1 MGAKIEYKKGD
12 KVGECVFIKETDP
25 IPYFKQKENK
35 LEYIRKAIFKCK
47 CGKVFESHIVSVKRK
62 NTKSCGCLHIQKTL
76 NMCHNNKT
84 HGKANH
90 PLYHIWQ
97 SMKYRCY
104 NKNSAEFKNYGGR
117 GIRVCE
123 EWLDI
128 NNFIND
134 MYPTY
139 KKGLQLDRKDNN
151 KSYSFNNCNWITP
164 KQNSNNKRNNKFVI
178 YNNNKKTISQWSEHT
193 NIPYMV
199 LFNRLINWSV
209 EEALTVP
216 YPCNNNYI
224 RKLRE
229 SKNII
234 K

>member
-12 KVGECVFIKETDP
+12 KVGECFFIKETEP
-25 IPYFKQKENK
+25 ITYLKQKENK
-35 LEYIRKAIFKCK
+35 IEYIRKAMFKCK
-47 CGKVFESHIVSVKRK
+47 CGKTFESHIASVKRK
-62 NTKSCGCLHIQKTL
+62 NTKSCGCLHVQKTL
-76 NMCHNNKT
+76 NMCNNNKT
-84 HGKANH
+84 HGKARH

-117 GIRVCE
+117 GIKVCE
-123 EWLDI
+123 TWHDI
-128 NNFIND
+128 NNFIED

-139 KKGLQLDRKDNN
+139 KKGLQLDRINN
-151 KSYSFNNCNWITP
+151 NESYSFNNCNWITP
-164 KQNSNNKRNNKFVI
+164 KQNSNNKRNNRFIIFK
-178 YNNNKKTISQWSEHT
+178 NNKKTISQWSEQT
-193 NIPYMV
+193 KIPYMV

-224 RKLRE
+224 KKLRE
-229 SKNII
+229 NKNII
-234 K
+234 I